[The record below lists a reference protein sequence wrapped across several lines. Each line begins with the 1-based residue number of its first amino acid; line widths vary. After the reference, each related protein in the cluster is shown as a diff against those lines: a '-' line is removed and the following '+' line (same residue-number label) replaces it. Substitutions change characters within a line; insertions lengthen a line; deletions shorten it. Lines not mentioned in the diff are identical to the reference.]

1 MSSYV
6 VYHLVVNRE
15 VVTSCYK
22 KSYNCFDFITSNAS
36 TGPRFLLVYI
46 ALTGYSGYVIPQG
59 STEKTAS
66 FSALP

>member
-1 MSSYV
+1 VQLRLLTSSF
-6 VYHLVVNRE
+6 E
-15 VVTSCYK
+15 VERASNFNK
-22 KSYNCFDFITSNAS
+22 KALIIYQPCSSAS

>member
-1 MSSYV
+1 MYRAPHSRSAAASYQELQLPAMLTEGRFPLLSS
-6 VYHLVVNRE
+6 
-15 VVTSCYK
+15 
-22 KSYNCFDFITSNAS
+22 AS